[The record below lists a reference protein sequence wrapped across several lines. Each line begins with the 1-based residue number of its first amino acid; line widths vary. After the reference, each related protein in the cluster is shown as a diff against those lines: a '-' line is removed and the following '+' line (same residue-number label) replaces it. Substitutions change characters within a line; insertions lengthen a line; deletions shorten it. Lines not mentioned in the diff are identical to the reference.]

1 MRQNIVE
8 QNNIMGE
15 FCKLTLVV
23 LASTEQQALKET
35 IRLLSVYCAAE
46 DIAEIIIF
54 LISADCPSAKTATEI
69 LSGNPLPMPIRF
81 CIQQM
86 PGLSPAVYE
95 LSQLVHSSHFLII
108 GSDLEMD
115 PRVVPAMIE
124 TSKQHPDAIV
134 CASKFQKGAR
144 RENYG
149 LIHFLCN
156 RAVNTAVER
165 ILHIKGTE
173 LISTFQIYPLDL
185 FRSMRF
191 SNPKRTFYEYTIRPL
206 SMGANYIEIPTNY
219 KRREEGT
226 SNFNPKRYIHL
237 GVTFIR
243 TALSER
249 KRLKTKYAHN
259 EIP

>member
-1 MRQNIVE
+1 
-8 QNNIMGE
+8 MGV
-15 FCKLTLVV
+15 FRDLTLVI
-23 LASTEQQALKET
+23 LASTEQQSLKET
-35 IRLLSVYCAAE
+35 VRLLSAHCAAE
-46 DIAEIIIF
+46 DIAELIIF
-54 LISADCPSAKTATEI
+54 LISADCPSAAAAAE
-69 LSGNPLPMPIRF
+69 LLNGDPLPVPVRC
-81 CIQQM
+81 CIQTM
-86 PGLSPAVYE
+86 PGLSCGIFE
-95 LSQLVHSSHFLII
+95 LSHLIHSSHFLII
-108 GSDLEMD
+108 GADLEMD
-115 PRVVPAMIE
+115 PRAVPAMIE

-149 LIHFLCN
+149 FIHYLCN
-156 RAVNTAVER
+156 RTVNFAVEQ

-185 FRSMRF
+185 FQRMQF

-219 KRREEGT
+219 RRREEGA

-249 KRLKTKYAHN
+249 KRLKDEKNKN
-259 EIP
+259 EST